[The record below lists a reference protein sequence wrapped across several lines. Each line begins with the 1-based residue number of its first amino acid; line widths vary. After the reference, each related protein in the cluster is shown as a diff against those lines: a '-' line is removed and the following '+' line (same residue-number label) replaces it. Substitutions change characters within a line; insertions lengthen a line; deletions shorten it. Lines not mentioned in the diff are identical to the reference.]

1 VAILVTRPAP
11 DNERTAARLRARG
24 HDVLLAPMLRFEP
37 AAFHIDADRK
47 IAAVI
52 VTSANALHALADHP
66 QRRRLLAL
74 RLLAVGG
81 RTAQAAREAGF
92 ADVVAADGDAASLRD
107 LVLSEA
113 RARRLKTSRPLLY
126 LAASDRA
133 HDLGA
138 DLGARGF
145 DVDTVTAYRMA
156 TIGELP
162 AEVGAA
168 LAAGAIEA
176 VLHYSARS
184 ARAFVAAVQA
194 AGVEITALA
203 LPQCCI
209 SEAVASVLRD
219 DGATQVAVA
228 HAPDEDAMLAALARA
243 LPPSGA
249 DA

>member
-1 VAILVTRPAP
+1 MYTCFP
-11 DNERTAARLRARG
+11 NS
-24 HDVLLAPMLRFEP
+24 
-37 AAFHIDADRK
+37 
-47 IAAVI
+47 IA
-52 VTSANALHALADHP
+52 
-66 QRRRLLAL
+66 
-74 RLLAVGG
+74 
-81 RTAQAAREAGF
+81 
-92 ADVVAADGDAASLRD
+92 
-107 LVLSEA
+107 
-113 RARRLKTSRPLLY
+113 
-126 LAASDRA
+126 
-133 HDLGA
+133 
-138 DLGARGF
+138 
-145 DVDTVTAYRMA
+145 DTVTAYRMA

-162 AEVGAA
+162 VEVGAA